1 MTDAPALRARDEAVQ
16 KREEEDTGLVIHME
30 GLEEDMRT

>member
-1 MTDAPALRARDEAVQ
+1 MTDAPALCARDEAVQ
-16 KREEEDTGLVIHME
+16 KREEVDTGLVIHME